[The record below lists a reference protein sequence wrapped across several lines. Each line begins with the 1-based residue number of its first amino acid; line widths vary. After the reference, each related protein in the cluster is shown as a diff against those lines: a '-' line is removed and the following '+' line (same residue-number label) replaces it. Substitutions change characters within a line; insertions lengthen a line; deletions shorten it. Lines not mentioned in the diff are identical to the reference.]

1 MLRGAAAAAQPEGT
15 AEGTA
20 EAPRRLDTLLAGYG
34 KLGLVALQLGLAVV
48 VIRQFQIESRAFLHL
63 SVLTFFGFLVHELL
77 PRPWKPPFFLALSL
91 GGIVLVCGAA
101 TGAWL
106 VGLGLALFGICHLP
120 IPLRARVATLVAAGG
135 LLAFLRAGG
144 APVPWSAAV
153 WPLLASMFMFRL
165 AVYLYDTRH
174 EKEPAPWSQRLGY
187 FFLLP
192 NVCFPLFP
200 VVDYKTFRRTYYDA
214 DRYEIYQVGMLW
226 IARGLVHLLLYRFV
240 YYRCTIPAGDV
251 SSATD
256 LARFMVSTFLLYL
269 RVSGQFHLIVGML
282 HLFGFN
288 LPETHHLYY
297 LAPNINDFWRRIN
310 IYWKDFMMKLFY
322 YPAFFA
328 LRRRGETR
336 ALVLS
341 TLVVFAG
348 TWILHSY
355 QWFWLRGS
363 FPITLQDGLFW
374 GILGSLVV
382 VNSLWETRR
391 GRARSLA
398 RRSRSP
404 GETAT
409 LALRTAGTFVF
420 LCVLWS
426 LWNSESVP
434 EWLSMWKA
442 AARGGAPL
450 DAGLVPTLLV
460 AGVVAG
466 EAARGPRKPAGGARL
481 ARRPGFAAHAARSSA
496 WVAALCLL
504 GFPAVYTRLGSDV
517 AEVVDALREA
527 RLSDRDA
534 AMLQKGYYEDLIR
547 VDRFNSQLWEIYTRR
562 PADWGAARDTAVRR
576 HTHDFRYAELLPS
589 ASMELQGARF
599 STNPFGM
606 RDGGEREIAKPPGTC
621 RIALLGSSH
630 VQGAGVGDAETFAER
645 LEALLQAD
653 APRSR
658 HARYEVLNFGVGAYT
673 PLEILW
679 ALEHKA
685 LDFGPD
691 ALVYVAHSID
701 VEQVVAR
708 LAAKAREGIGL
719 PYPRLVE
726 AIERAG
732 VGRGTA
738 QSVAERRLAPLG
750 PELVEWIYGR
760 IVQEARARGIPAVWI
775 YLPRISERVREEDEA
790 RLFDLAK
797 RAGFE
802 VIDLRDLYAG
812 RDIDSLRLAEWDY
825 HPNAEGHA
833 LIAER
838 IHRELLERRA
848 EIPLGLLEDEGAA
861 AAASVRPHGETE

>member
-1 MLRGAAAAAQPEGT
+1 MLRGVAAAAEQEETVEGT
-15 AEGTA
+15 AARAGW
-20 EAPRRLDTLLAGYG
+20 LGILAGYW
-34 KLGLVALQLGLAVV
+34 KLALVALQLGLAVV
-48 VIRQFQIESRAFLHL
+48 VIQQFEIESRAFLHL
-63 SVLTFFGFLVHELL
+63 SVLTFFGFLVHDLL
-77 PRPWKPPFFLALSL
+77 PRTWKPPFFLALSL
-91 GGIVLVCGAA
+91 GGIALVFGAA
-101 TGAWL
+101 SSAWL
-106 VGLGLALFGICHLP
+106 VGLGLLLFGICHLP
-120 IPLRARVATLVAAGG
+120 IALRARVATLVAAGG

-144 APVPWSAAV
+144 APVPWSGAV
-153 WPLLASMFMFRL
+153 WPILASMFMFRL

-174 EKEPAPWSQRLGY
+174 EKQPAPWSQRLAY

-200 VVDYKTFRRTYYDA
+200 VVDYKTYRRTYYDA
-214 DRYEIYQVGMLW
+214 DRFEIYQVGMLW

-240 YYRCTIPAGDV
+240 YYYCTIPAGDV

-328 LRRRGETR
+328 LRRRGETL

-374 GILGSLVV
+374 GILGALVV
-382 VNSLWETRR
+382 ANSLWEARR

-409 LALRTAGTFVF
+409 LVLRTAGTYAFI
-420 LCVLWS
+420 CVLWS
-426 LWNSESVP
+426 LWNSESVS
-434 EWLSMWKA
+434 EWLSMWRA

-450 DAGLVPTLLV
+450 DAGLFPTLLV
-460 AGVVAG
+460 ASVVAG
-466 EAARGPRKPAGGARL
+466 ETARGPRRPAAGARG
-481 ARRPGFAAHAARSSA
+481 ARRPGFAAYAARSSA
-496 WVAALCLL
+496 WVVGLCLL
-504 GFPAVYTRLGSDV
+504 GLPAVYTRLGSQV
-517 AEVVDALREA
+517 AEVVDSLRRA

-547 VDRFNSQLWEIYTRR
+547 VDRFNSQLWEVYMKR
-562 PADWGAARDTAVRR
+562 PVDWGAARDTPVYR
-576 HTHDFRYAELLPS
+576 HTGDFRYAELPPS
-589 ASMELQGARF
+589 ASMELQGALF
-599 STNPFGM
+599 STNRFGM
-606 RDGGEREIAKPPGTC
+606 RDGGELELAKSPDTC
-621 RIALLGSSH
+621 RIAMLGSSH
-630 VQGAGVGDAETFAER
+630 VQAAGVGDAETFAEHLER
-645 LEALLQAD
+645 LLEAD

-679 ALEHKA
+679 TLEHKA
-685 LDFGPD
+685 LDFEPD
-691 ALVYVAHSID
+691 ALFYVAHSID

-708 LAAKAREGIGL
+708 LAGKAHDRVEL

-726 AIERAG
+726 ALRQAG
-732 VGRGTA
+732 VEPGTA
-738 QSVAERRLAPLG
+738 QSVGERRLEPFG
-750 PELVEWIYGR
+750 VELTEWVYGR
-760 IVQEARARGIPAVWI
+760 IVEEARASGIPAVWI
-775 YLPRISERVREEDEA
+775 YLPRISERVREDDVA
-790 RLFDLAK
+790 RLFALAE
-797 RAGFE
+797 RVGFE
-802 VIDLRDLYAG
+802 IIDLRGLYDG
-812 RDIDSLRLAEWDY
+812 RDVDSLRLAEWDY
-825 HPNAEGHA
+825 HPNAAGHA

-838 IHRELLERRA
+838 IHRELLERRG
-848 EIPLGLLEDEGAA
+848 EIPLGLLEGEGGPTAA
-861 AAASVRPHGETE
+861 VTRSHVETK